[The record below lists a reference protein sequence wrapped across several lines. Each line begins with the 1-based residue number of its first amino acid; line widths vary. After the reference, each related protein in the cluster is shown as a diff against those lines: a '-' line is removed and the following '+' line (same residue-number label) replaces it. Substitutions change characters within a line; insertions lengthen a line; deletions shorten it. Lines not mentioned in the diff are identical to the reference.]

1 MIADLS
7 NLALISLLAVVL
19 IGMPHGALDGAV
31 AMVSGYA
38 KTPGQIIKFTF
49 GYLAIAVAVVM
60 VWIYLPMVSL
70 TLFMLYSLIHFGL
83 GDSTEPQGVT
93 RWLQV
98 ICHGGLVVV
107 IIPIAHLEAV
117 QPIFLLL
124 TGYST
129 GSDLAAFWVIML
141 GVSGLFTASALAY
154 TILAMIQPQLR
165 RSWLEFAT
173 LSAIMMLLP
182 PLTAFA
188 LYFCCVH
195 TTRHI
200 HHVIRAVRQYLP
212 NTKIL
217 KLTLIFTLMTWV
229 GMALTVVMIKQETPI
244 DAALL
249 QVIFIGLA
257 ALTVPH
263 MMLVDGMFRRKTTH
277 NSKATPKAFAS
288 AQRKSS

>member
-7 NLALISLLAVVL
+7 NLALISLLAVVM

-38 KTPGQIIKFTF
+38 KTPGQIIKFTL
-49 GYLAIAVAVVM
+49 GYLVIAVAVVM

-83 GDSTEPQGVT
+83 GDSNEPQGVT
-93 RWLQV
+93 RWVQV

-129 GSDLAAFWVIML
+129 GSDLAAFWGIML

-165 RSWLEFAT
+165 RSWLEFAA

-195 TTRHI
+195 TPRHI

-229 GMALTVVMIKQETPI
+229 GMALAVVMIKQETPI

-263 MMLVDGMFRRKTTH
+263 MMLVDGMFRRKTTRDTM
-277 NSKATPKAFAS
+277 ATPKAFAS